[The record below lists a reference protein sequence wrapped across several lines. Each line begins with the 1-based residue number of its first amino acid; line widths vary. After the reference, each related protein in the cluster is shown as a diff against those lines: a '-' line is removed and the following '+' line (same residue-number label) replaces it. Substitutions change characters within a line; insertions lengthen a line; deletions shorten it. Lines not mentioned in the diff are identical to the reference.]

1 MEEPKVDT
9 DEGVDGDD
17 PSRCMDEDPYGSDAE
32 EQNPFG
38 HEDLPVFQ
46 GQIERAVPDC
56 GGVGGGAGNG
66 ASSSDTPFM
75 SPTCPSEETLSE
87 RLSREFIARKA
98 RKLNSRHNP
107 DEAC

>member
-38 HEDLPVFQ
+38 HEDLPVLQ
-46 GQIERAVPDC
+46 GQVAEAVPEC
-56 GGVGGGAGNG
+56 GVVGGGAGSG
-66 ASSSDTPFM
+66 ASSSDTPILC
-75 SPTCPSEETLSE
+75 PTCPKETFSE
-87 RLSREFIARKA
+87 RLAREFIARKA
-98 RKLNSRHNP
+98 RKLNPRHNV